1 MLGLFLVTQLIFAAQ
16 SASSCQLPE
25 DLRGVWISSDKGF
38 LRMGE
43 SVIHNYPVT
52 LPGTSSIDLQ
62 CTENNGTHFM
72 LKSSQDID
80 VFSIKVSVYTCM
92 SFVQVTQNNYIYYI
106 GTPVDPM
113 VGERVFANSNE
124 LNVTMTD
131 VCTALNTENNM
142 YSLIKNVSSEAIVK
156 TNCPSILRNSFASLT
171 VEENGVQNACGNG
184 VINGCLGSTEVV
196 ISTRLSCHSNS
207 FISDYLSLTC
217 LFHRKI
223 GDVIYLYSWTENVS
237 YQTTTTHGFIC
248 MEITQDAEWTTFRLF
263 NDTCSDVSPS
273 LNFLTLKSNLT
284 TDTCQPTTQA
294 PPPNRNTNHAN
305 RPKMKASTNWAIY
318 FAIVVCIIIIIGF
331 IFIIIKFF
339 RKQMCDFF
347 GKKPPPQERA
357 VSFTNIEAKST
368 ETLDTQT

>member
-43 SVIHNYPVT
+43 SMIHNYPVT
-52 LPGTSSIDLQ
+52 LPGASSVDLQ
-62 CTENNGTHFM
+62 CTYSNGTHYMF
-72 LKSSQDID
+72 KSSQDID
-80 VFSIKVSVYTCM
+80 VFSIKVSIYTCL
-92 SFVQVTQNNYIYYI
+92 SFVQVTQNNYMYYI

-113 VGERVFANSNE
+113 VRERVFANSNE
-124 LNVTMTD
+124 LNVTMSD
-131 VCTALNTENNM
+131 VCTALNTENNT
-142 YSLIKNVSSEAIVK
+142 YSLIKNVSSDDIVK
-156 TNCPSILRNSFASLT
+156 TNCPNILKNSFASLT
-171 VEENGVQNACGNG
+171 VEENGVENACGDG
-184 VINGCLGSTEVV
+184 VINGCFSNTEVD

-207 FISDYLSLTC
+207 FISDHLSLSC

-223 GDVIYLYSWTENVS
+223 GEVIYLYAWTEDVS
-237 YQTTTTHGFIC
+237 YQTTTNHGFIC
-248 MEITQDAEWTTFRLF
+248 MEITQVAAWTTFRLF

-284 TDTCQPTTQA
+284 TNTCQPTTPA
-294 PPPNRNTNHAN
+294 PPPKRNTNHEN
-305 RPKMKASTNWAIY
+305 RPKMKTSTNWAIY

-339 RKQMCDFF
+339 RKQMCDFI

-368 ETLDTQT
+368 ETLDTLT